1 VSDRRPGFRL
11 ERAIAF
17 WAILLALM
25 VLALAACGSSS
36 SPTSSTA
43 ITVPHA
49 GPPGTIHVVMKNIM
63 YNPMTIHAKV
73 GDTVT
78 WTNED
83 DAPHNVTYASG
94 PKFASSPTFT
104 NGNSWTLKLT
114 KAGVVR
120 YVCTIHPG
128 MHGTIFVSR

>member
-1 VSDRRPGFRL
+1 
-11 ERAIAF
+11 
-17 WAILLALM
+17 M
-25 VLALAACGSSS
+25 VVALAACGSSS
-36 SPTSSTA
+36 PSSTSTA
-43 ITVPHA
+43 VTVPQA

-104 NGNSWTLKLT
+104 NGHSWTLRLT

-120 YVCTIHPG
+120 YMCTIHPG